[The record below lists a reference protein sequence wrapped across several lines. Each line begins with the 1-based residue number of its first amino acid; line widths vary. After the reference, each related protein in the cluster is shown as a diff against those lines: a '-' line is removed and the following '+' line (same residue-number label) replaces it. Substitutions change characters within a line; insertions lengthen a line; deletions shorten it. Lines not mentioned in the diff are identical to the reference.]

1 MNRTHYSYQALED
14 FKTLHAT
21 LGEMFKEDGIT
32 EEDRLNLAAQLT
44 IAAQIRAVESRLN
57 PLLKTQYKGE
67 YPVTY
72 EQQIRED
79 REKAEFIATLRED
92 WIGTEGKYHE

>member
-1 MNRTHYSYQALED
+1 
-14 FKTLHAT
+14 
-21 LGEMFKEDGIT
+21 MFKEDGIT

-79 REKAEFIATLRED
+79 REKSKFIATLRED
-92 WIGTEGKYHE
+92 NHRGNNE